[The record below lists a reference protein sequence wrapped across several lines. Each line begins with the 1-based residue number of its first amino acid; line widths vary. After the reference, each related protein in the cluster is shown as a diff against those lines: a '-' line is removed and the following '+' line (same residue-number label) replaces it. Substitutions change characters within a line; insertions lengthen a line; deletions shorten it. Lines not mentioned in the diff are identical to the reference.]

1 MLSDDSY
8 IIQSFLSEVGY
19 CTSTLNLA
27 LNLLIS
33 YELTHERKERLKQQ
47 LLSNQTYNEL
57 ANHSST
63 SRNHSSSSHNDEEQE
78 LNVIAH
84 LHSLMQQIFYVEEEK
99 ITSWQVRVRIVE
111 LKHLVVGA
119 PLGQLVYLVVEI
131 GEKKFR
137 TRDKQI
143 DALDFDN
150 DDEV

>member
-1 MLSDDSY
+1 
-8 IIQSFLSEVGY
+8 
-19 CTSTLNLA
+19 
-27 LNLLIS
+27 
-33 YELTHERKERLKQQ
+33 
-47 LLSNQTYNEL
+47 
-57 ANHSST
+57 
-63 SRNHSSSSHNDEEQE
+63 
-78 LNVIAH
+78 
-84 LHSLMQQIFYVEEEK
+84 MQQIFFVEEEK

-131 GEKKFR
+131 GEKRFR